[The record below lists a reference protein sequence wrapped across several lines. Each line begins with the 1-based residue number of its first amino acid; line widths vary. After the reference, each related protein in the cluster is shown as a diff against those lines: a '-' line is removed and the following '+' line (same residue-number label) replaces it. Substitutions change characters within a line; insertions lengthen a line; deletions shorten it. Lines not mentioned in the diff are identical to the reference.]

1 MYSNILEAVGN
12 TPLVKLNKIPEEAGL
27 ECDLCECI
35 FCVVDYSM
43 IISLVP
49 ITLTIFIISW
59 IIFII
64 FLHTKNSLDV
74 KVEFL
79 NPGGSSKD
87 RMSIRMIEDAEDK
100 GLLKPGATI
109 VEPTAGNTGI
119 GLAMAAAVKG
129 YKCIIVMPEK
139 MSGEKEATLKVLG
152 AQIVRTPDLP
162 HDDPN
167 SFMGVAKR
175 LSEEIPGSVLLGQFS
190 NISNPLTH
198 YDNTTEELLKQCDGK
213 LDMLVLGAG
222 TGGSMTGMS
231 YKLKELYPSCQIVGV
246 DPVGSDLALP
256 QSLNETEVTS
266 YEASLQ

>member
-1 MYSNILEAVGN
+1 
-12 TPLVKLNKIPEEAGL
+12 
-27 ECDLCECI
+27 
-35 FCVVDYSM
+35 
-43 IISLVP
+43 
-49 ITLTIFIISW
+49 
-59 IIFII
+59 
-64 FLHTKNSLDV
+64 
-74 KVEFL
+74 
-79 NPGGSSKD
+79 
-87 RMSIRMIEDAEDK
+87 MSIRMIEDAEDK

-256 QSLNETEVTS
+256 QSMNETEVTS